1 MGRPFLATTSLRPAL
16 PLFLP
21 QFPKFKT
28 GGLAQMAPEAFFEV
42 HRGSAGSSG
51 LGSSDTRRVPDC
63 SVFQKD
69 LHAHTLLSLGV
80 LFTVEI
86 PLKSTGL

>member
-1 MGRPFLATTSLRPAL
+1 
-16 PLFLP
+16 
-21 QFPKFKT
+21 
-28 GGLAQMAPEAFFEV
+28 MAPEAFFEV

>member
-28 GGLAQMAPEAFFEV
+28 GGLAQMAPEAF
-42 HRGSAGSSG
+42 S
-51 LGSSDTRRVPDC
+51 
-63 SVFQKD
+63 K
-69 LHAHTLLSLGV
+69 
-80 LFTVEI
+80 FTVGQ
-86 PLKSTGL
+86 LALLG